1 MLNEKLLY
9 LCHSY
14 VLRRNKWVAVFAT
27 VNVKNVLAKNIS
39 KKIAGNVLDLIG
51 NTPLVKINKLTGKND
66 STVLAKLERQN
77 IGGSVK
83 DRIAKYMIES
93 AEKEGKLTKDKI
105 ILEPTSGNT
114 GIGLAIVAAVKGYK
128 IVFVMSESV
137 SEERKKILKA
147 FGAEFILTPKEKGT
161 DGAIELAY
169 KMAKKEPRK
178 YFMPDQFNNPA
189 NVQAHYETTGKEII
203 EQTDGKVD
211 MLIVAIGTT
220 GTMMGTGKRLKEF
233 DPKIKIVGV
242 EPHLGHKLQGMKSL
256 KEAYRPGIYNRK
268 GMDEKVFIDDEDAF
282 RTARELALKE
292 GLLVGMSSGAVMYVA
307 LQKAKELG
315 KGKVIVAILPDTG
328 ERYLST
334 ELFDKI

>member
-1 MLNEKLLY
+1 M
-9 LCHSY
+9 
-14 VLRRNKWVAVFAT
+14 AVFAT
-27 VNVKNVLAKNIS
+27 VDVKNVLAKTVS
-39 KKIAGNVLDLIG
+39 KKITNNALDLIG
-51 NTPLVKINKLTGKND
+51 NTPLVRINKLTGKND
-66 STVLAKLERQN
+66 AVILAKLERQN

-83 DRIAKYMIES
+83 DRIAKYMIET
-93 AEKEGKLTKDKI
+93 AEKEGKLTKNKI

-128 IVFVMSESV
+128 IVFVMAESV

-169 KMAKKEPRK
+169 GMAKKEPEK

-189 NVQAHYETTGKEII
+189 NVLAHYETTGKEII
-203 EQTDGKVD
+203 EQTDGRID

-220 GTMMGTGKRLKEF
+220 GTLMGTGKRLKEF
-233 DPKIKIVGV
+233 DPKVKIVGV

-256 KEAYRPGIYNRK
+256 KDAYRPGIYNRK
-268 GMDEKVFIDDEDAF
+268 GLDEKVFIEDEDAF

-292 GLLVGMSSGAVMYVA
+292 GLLVGMSSGAVMFVA

-334 ELFDKI
+334 ELFGKI

>member
-1 MLNEKLLY
+1 
-9 LCHSY
+9 
-14 VLRRNKWVAVFAT
+14 VAVFAT
-27 VNVKNVLAKNIS
+27 VNVKNALAKTS
-39 KKIAGNVLDLIG
+39 SPQKIAKDVLDLIG
-51 NTPLVKINKLTGKND
+51 NTPLVRINKLTGKSD
-66 STVLAKLERQN
+66 ATVLAKLERQN

-83 DRIAKYMIES
+83 DRIAKHMIEA

-128 IVFVMSESV
+128 IKFVMSESV
-137 SEERKKILKA
+137 SEERKKILRA
-147 FGAEFILTPKEKGT
+147 FGAEIILTPKEKGT

-169 KMAKKEPRK
+169 KMAKNEPEK
-178 YFMPDQFNNPA
+178 YFMPDQFNNPM

-211 MLIVAIGTT
+211 MLVVAIGTT
-220 GTMMGTGKRLKEF
+220 GTLMGTGKRLKEF
-233 DPKIKIVGV
+233 NPKIKIVGV

-256 KEAYRPGIYNRK
+256 KDAYRPGIYNRK
-268 GMDEKVFIDDEDAF
+268 GMDEKVFINDEDAF
-282 RTARELALKE
+282 RTARELAIKE
-292 GLLVGMSSGAVMYVA
+292 GLLVGMSSGAVMFVA

-315 KGKVIVAILPDTG
+315 KDKLIVAILPDTG

>member
-1 MLNEKLLY
+1 MF
-9 LCHSY
+9 
-14 VLRRNKWVAVFAT
+14 AVNAASA
-27 VNVKNVLAKNIS
+27 NANS
-39 KKIAGNVLDLIG
+39 GRKIARNVLDLIG
-51 NTPLVKINKLTGKND
+51 NTPLVRINKLTGKND
-66 STVLAKLERQN
+66 ATVLVKLESQN
-77 IGGSVK
+77 IGGSIK
-83 DRIAKYMIES
+83 DRIAKHMIET

-128 IVFVMSESV
+128 IKFAMSESV

-169 KMAKKEPRK
+169 KMAKKEPEK

-189 NVQAHYETTGKEII
+189 NVQAHYENTGKEII
-203 EQTDGKVD
+203 EQTGGKVD
-211 MLIVAIGTT
+211 MLIAAIGTT
-220 GTMMGTGKRLKEF
+220 GTVMGTGKRLKEF
-233 DPKIKIVGV
+233 NPKIKIVGV

-268 GMDEKVFIDDEDAF
+268 GLDEKVFIKDEDAF

-292 GLLVGMSSGAVMYVA
+292 GLLVGMSSGAVMHVA

-315 KGKVIVAILPDTG
+315 KGKIIVAVLPDTG
-328 ERYLST
+328 ERYLT
-334 ELFDKI
+334 TGLFDKI